1 MAKQKGQL
9 TTLWS
14 KSKELINNYTPEK
27 AEQLSELLEMGILCL
42 AKATLENQIDD
53 KELMEGVKKETWY
66 ERFWVAMEKYVW
78 PTYPD
83 YEENWKC

>member
-27 AEQLSELLEMGILCL
+27 AEQLSELLEM
-42 AKATLENQIDD
+42 
-53 KELMEGVKKETWY
+53 
-66 ERFWVAMEKYVW
+66 
-78 PTYPD
+78 
-83 YEENWKC
+83 